1 MPSIE
6 FSVSCCQVFSKLFAI
21 LYVFCSCLLSSYH
34 SHNQRFI
41 FMLLAIFPF
50 FFILSIRPFS
60 IHIFLLSFISP
71 TYLLL
76 PKSLYD
82 PILEYICKYHVG
94 SISMFPAIFQ
104 SFTMLTIST
113 TITIIK

>member
-34 SHNQRFI
+34 LHNQRFI

-50 FFILSIRPFS
+50 FFFILSIRSFS
-60 IHIFLLSFISP
+60 IQVFLLSFISP
-71 TYLLL
+71 TYLL